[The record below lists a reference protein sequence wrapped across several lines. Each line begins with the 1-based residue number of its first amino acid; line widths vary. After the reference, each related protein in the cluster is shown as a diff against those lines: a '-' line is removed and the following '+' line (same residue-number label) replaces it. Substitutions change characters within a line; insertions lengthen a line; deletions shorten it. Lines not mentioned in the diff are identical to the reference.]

1 MVIPQSDTFDY
12 TAVVPA
18 NGMKKSSWPVHHS
31 NAVECLLGPAPTIK
45 IVDVGL
51 PKGSTKSTASGFV
64 LPRVLRSQ
72 IILTATDSSSD
83 VTHAAFHVDREF
95 AAPLQAGDTIR
106 IVRNHLG
113 ALAIAILREDH
124 LVAAAG
130 AVTSI
135 ALGNVSARIPR
146 QLIEAALD
154 VFRPHDPDFAF
165 REWPV
170 AVEVGASRAVL
181 FSGRRDL
188 GEYCVF
194 VEHGLFAGDSA
205 ASECLSI
212 SRTGLVSDIAAIASA
227 QLLDAPHALEIVRQ

>member
-1 MVIPQSDTFDY
+1 LIPPSDTFDY

-18 NGMKKSSWPVHHS
+18 SGLRKSSWPIGHS
-31 NAVECLLGPAPTIK
+31 TAVECLLGSAPTIK
-45 IVDVGL
+45 IVDAGL
-51 PKGSTKSTASGFV
+51 PKRSKKSTTSGFA

-72 IILTATDSSSD
+72 IILMATDSSSN

-95 AAPLQAGDTIR
+95 TAPLQPGDTIR
-106 IVRNHLG
+106 VVRNHLG
-113 ALAIAILREDH
+113 ALAMAILREDH
-124 LVAAAG
+124 LIAAAG

-135 ALGNVSARIPR
+135 ALGNVTARIPR

-154 VFRPHDPDFAF
+154 VFRPRDPDFAF

-170 AVEVGASRAVL
+170 EVEVDASRAVL

-212 SRTGLVSDIAAIASA
+212 SRAGLVSDIAAIASA
-227 QLLDAPHALEIVRQ
+227 QLIDAPHALEIVRK